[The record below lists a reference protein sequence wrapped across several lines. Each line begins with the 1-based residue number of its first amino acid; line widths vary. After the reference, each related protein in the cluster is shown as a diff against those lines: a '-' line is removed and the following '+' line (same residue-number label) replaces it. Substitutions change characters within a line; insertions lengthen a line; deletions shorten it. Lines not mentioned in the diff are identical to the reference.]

1 MLVETLLA
9 QYLVHRR
16 PSSIRLILIIIPI
29 ASTRGTILCDARA
42 RLVELETSDEEQLL

>member
-1 MLVETLLA
+1 MHVESLLA
-9 QYLVHRR
+9 QYLVQRR
-16 PSSIRLILIIIPI
+16 PSIRLILIIIPI